1 MLAVLLSPATA
12 VSASE
17 PDPSD
22 IRYTATYAPLED
34 SGPVPHGARPQ
45 HLLLAVPQVRGH
57 LAVNY
62 HDVTHNECVTHGNSA
77 GKPERVKNHFALCR
91 RGTVQ
96 VVAVDVETGTPV
108 GTLTYVETIIGYA
121 FQGELSVLFE

>member
-1 MLAVLLSPATA
+1 MSASRTATA
-12 VSASE
+12 LAS
-17 PDPSD
+17 PSGS
-22 IRYTATYAPLED
+22 RTT
-34 SGPVPHGARPQ
+34 S
-45 HLLLAVPQVRGH
+45 
-57 LAVNY
+57 
-62 HDVTHNECVTHGNSA
+62 
-77 GKPERVKNHFALCR
+77 ALCR